1 MDNSKRSRKIAKPM
15 SQRGCRRPKGL
26 RGKDIGLFYRD
37 VRRARNAEEAAQIA
51 ETYAKKVSEY
61 KGTTIKERREDR
73 FLRKQQKT
81 NPVSI

>member
-1 MDNSKRSRKIAKPM
+1 MDNSKHSRKVAKAK
-15 SQRGCRRPKGL
+15 SKRGSGRPKGL

-61 KGTTIKERREDR
+61 KGKTNKERREER

-81 NPVSI
+81 NPVSF